1 MSLRLSN
8 RRKKNDQI
16 LRLLAV
22 CNFTAVASLF
32 LAIFVV
38 SAAKPKRTNFLD
50 HFFGVQR
57 LNPAWDMDLVSYVGL
72 LLLLSFVASIAGLY
86 FNSKRLKRKGDHVNA
101 TLVLSLIASIISLF
115 FYFRFTLT

>member
-8 RRKKNDQI
+8 RRKKNDRI

-32 LAIFVV
+32 LTIFVV
-38 SAAKPKRTNFLD
+38 AAAKPKRTNFLD

-57 LNPAWDMDLVSYVGL
+57 LNPAWNLELVPYIGL
-72 LLLLSFVASIAGLY
+72 LLVLSLAASLAGIY
-86 FNSKRLKRKGDHVNA
+86 FNSKRLKRKGDHINA
-101 TLVLSLIASIISLF
+101 TLVLSLIVSIVSLF
-115 FYFRFTLT
+115 FYLRFTLA

>member
-8 RRKKNDQI
+8 RRRKNDRI

-32 LAIFVV
+32 LAIFVI

-57 LNPAWDMDLVSYVGL
+57 LNPMWDMNLVGYVGVL
-72 LLLLSFVASIAGLY
+72 LFVSLITSIAGIY
-86 FNSKRLKRKGDHVNA
+86 FNSKRLKRKGDHINA
-101 TLVLSLIASIISLF
+101 TLVLSLIASTVSLF
-115 FYFRFTLT
+115 FYLRFITS

>member
-8 RRKKNDQI
+8 RRKKNDLI

-32 LAIFVV
+32 LAVFVV
-38 SAAKPKRTNFLD
+38 SAAKPKRMNFLD

-57 LNPAWDMDLVSYVGL
+57 LNPAWDMSLVGYIGAL
-72 LLLLSFVASIAGLY
+72 LFLSLIASIAGIY
-86 FNSKRLKRKGDHVNA
+86 FNSKRLKRKGDHINA
-101 TLVLSLIASIISLF
+101 TLVLSLIASIVSLF
-115 FYFRFTLT
+115 FYLRFTLF